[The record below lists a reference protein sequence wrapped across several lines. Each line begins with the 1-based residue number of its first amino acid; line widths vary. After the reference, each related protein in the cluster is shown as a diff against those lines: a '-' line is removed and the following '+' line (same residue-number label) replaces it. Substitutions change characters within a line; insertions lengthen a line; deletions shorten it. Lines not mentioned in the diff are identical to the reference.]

1 MSAYTELHEHF
12 ERISRFNHLQAIV
25 GWDEASMMPAG
36 GGESRALAT
45 AELNLLVHQME
56 TDRRLVDLIDSIDGH
71 SDLDDWEQANVSL
84 MQRRIKRLSAL
95 PEDFVV
101 AATRTRLQCVQ
112 AWRELR
118 IENDWQGMLPL
129 LQENLEF
136 SRREAVLIGE
146 QINVLPYDALIDGY
160 EPGMTSERI
169 RLVFDELKGFL
180 PAFIDEVI
188 DRQRGQKLPGLK
200 SNFPAEKQRLLGLQM
215 MKTLGFDFNH
225 GRLDVSHHPFCGG
238 VPDDVRI
245 TTRYSEDD
253 FLTSLMGVLHETGH
267 AMYEQ
272 GLPKQY
278 RGQPVGEALGMAMH
292 ESQSLIMEMQACR
305 TREFTHF
312 LTPVAQKIF
321 AQQDNPAW
329 TEDTLFGYNTRVNRG
344 LIRVDA
350 DEVTYPM
357 HIILRFELEQALI
370 TGEMEMSHL
379 PDAWDAKMK
388 DYLGIST
395 AGNYQDG
402 CLQDVHWMKGLFG
415 YFPTY
420 SLGAMI
426 AAQLFESATSDQPE
440 ILFAISA
447 GDFKPLLAWLR
458 ENVHSRGSSLD
469 IDTLLRNATGSSLD
483 PGYFRRHLNRRYG

>member
-188 DRQRGQKLPGLK
+188 DRQRRQKLPGLK
-200 SNFPAEKQRLLGLQM
+200 SNFPAEKQR
-215 MKTLGFDFNH
+215 
-225 GRLDVSHHPFCGG
+225 
-238 VPDDVRI
+238 
-245 TTRYSEDD
+245 
-253 FLTSLMGVLHETGH
+253 LHETGH

>member
-1 MSAYTELHEHF
+1 MSAYAELRDHF

-45 AELNLLVHQME
+45 AELNVLVHQME
-56 TDRRLVDLIDSIDGH
+56 TDRRLVDLIDSIDGD
-71 SDLDDWEQANVSL
+71 SDLDNWEQANVSL
-84 MQRRIKRLSAL
+84 MRRRVKRLSAL
-95 PEDFVV
+95 PEDFVA
-101 AATRTRLQCVQ
+101 AATRARLLCVQ
-112 AWRELR
+112 AWRKLR
-118 IENDWQGMLPL
+118 VENDWQSMLPL

-136 SRREAVLIGE
+136 TRREAVLIGE
-146 QINVLPYDALIDGY
+146 QIDVLPYDALIDGY

-169 RLVFDELKGFL
+169 RQVFDELKGFL
-180 PAFIDEVI
+180 PAFTDEVI
-188 DRQRGQKLPGLK
+188 DRQQGQKLPDLN
-200 SNFPAEKQRLLGLQM
+200 SEYPVDMQRLLGLEM

-253 FLTSLMGVLHETGH
+253 FLKSLMGVLHETGH

-292 ESQSLIMEMQACR
+292 ESQSLLMEMQACR
-305 TREFTHF
+305 SREFTHY

-321 AQQDNPAW
+321 GQHENPAW
-329 TEDTLFGYNTRVNRG
+329 TMDTLLGYNTRVTRG

-370 TGEMEMSHL
+370 TGAMEMSHV
-379 PDAWDAKMK
+379 PDAWDAKMEE
-388 DYLGIST
+388 YLGIST

-402 CLQDVHWMKGLFG
+402 CLQDVHWMEGLFG

-426 AAQLFESATSDQPE
+426 AAQLFEAATSDQPE
-440 ILFAISA
+440 ILPAISD
-447 GDFKPLLAWLR
+447 GNFKPLLTWLR
-458 ENVHSRGSSLD
+458 TNVHSKGSSQD
-469 IDTLLRNATGSSLD
+469 IDTLLKNATGNPLD
-483 PGYFRRHLNRRYG
+483 PAFFRRHLGRRYG